1 MRDARSESKSRS
13 VLAAAAAAT
22 LVGIA
27 LCIGE
32 NQALGAWVTL
42 AGLLGLIY
50 GVHRFGRLG
59 PEPPLELSAERGRKS
74 LET

>member
-1 MRDARSESKSRS
+1 ML
-13 VLAAAAAAT
+13 LAAIVAT

-27 LCIGE
+27 LSIGD
-32 NQALGAWVTL
+32 NQELGVWITL

-59 PEPPLELSAERGRKS
+59 PEPPLELGADRRAKSAD
-74 LET
+74 T